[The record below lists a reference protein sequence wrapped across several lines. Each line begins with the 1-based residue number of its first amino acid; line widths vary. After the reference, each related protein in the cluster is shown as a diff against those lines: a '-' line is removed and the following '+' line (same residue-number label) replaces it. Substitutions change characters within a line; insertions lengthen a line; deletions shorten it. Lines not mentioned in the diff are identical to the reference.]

1 MSISKG
7 VLQEVLPETY
17 VSAAVDPKACNS
29 VLPSISR
36 DKRRQLVICSS
47 RRKNFL
53 KAFGVGPNVVW
64 LSQEPD
70 ERRHTLPANLRLD
83 SHWYTFSNS
92 LDTGP
97 ADIMEHY
104 RIKKNTEVLCSLQ
117 KHRDIYCY
125 LVNVSKPFCTYVKKR
140 FFMISQV
147 SQLLGTW
154 SNLTHDLQVE
164 RQYIWKRRGD
174 LRGVTL
180 YDALL
185 NFSWSDFNFIKE
197 GKDFPNFDG
206 FYPRLMKILKDRLNF
221 KSEAIM
227 SKLKAYGRLK
237 TLENGTKEWV
247 GLVGML
253 SSREADISTSGLTIN
268 SERAAVNDYTIGL
281 IPDPLTLVIRNP
293 GLGNNKVEVNMDV
306 FYSVFTPEL
315 WLATVGIGFVI
326 MVTYIFVAC
335 GQDNKIKSPIQDSY
349 GFRAID
355 GWAFFCTMFVQLEL
369 EQEDKKRV
377 SFYILA
383 LISAFMTY
391 MLYQCYVG
399 DTTARMT
406 VDRSYSYVRSFDE
419 ALSLGYT
426 FYISG
431 SSIFHTIFSSAPKD
445 SGMRR
450 AFEAGRVIELHNFG
464 DFDGRAKFI
473 VDNPLTA
480 MFHTARGFRKY
491 KELRSLMDFQ
501 DLVKTYMAIS
511 LQKDSEFTAL
521 FNYELIRLWEI
532 GVIPHLLFTWGQASV
547 PKDVSDR
554 FFVGEANTLGFKV
567 LAVHRTRTFQD

>member
-1 MSISKG
+1 M
-7 VLQEVLPETY
+7 
-17 VSAAVDPKACNS
+17 
-29 VLPSISR
+29 
-36 DKRRQLVICSS
+36 
-47 RRKNFL
+47 
-53 KAFGVGPNVVW
+53 
-64 LSQEPD
+64 
-70 ERRHTLPANLRLD
+70 
-83 SHWYTFSNS
+83 
-92 LDTGP
+92 
-97 ADIMEHY
+97 
-104 RIKKNTEVLCSLQ
+104 
-117 KHRDIYCY
+117 
-125 LVNVSKPFCTYVKKR
+125 
-140 FFMISQV
+140 

-349 GFRAID
+349 WFRAID
-355 GWAFFCTMFVQLEL
+355 GWAFFCTMFVQLGL

-377 SFYILA
+377 SFYILV

-399 DTTARMT
+399 DITARMT

-426 FYISG
+426 F
-431 SSIFHTIFSSAPKD
+431 
-445 SGMRR
+445 
-450 AFEAGRVIELHNFG
+450 
-464 DFDGRAKFI
+464 
-473 VDNPLTA
+473 
-480 MFHTARGFRKY
+480 
-491 KELRSLMDFQ
+491 
-501 DLVKTYMAIS
+501 
-511 LQKDSEFTAL
+511 
-521 FNYELIRLWEI
+521 
-532 GVIPHLLFTWGQASV
+532 
-547 PKDVSDR
+547 
-554 FFVGEANTLGFKV
+554 
-567 LAVHRTRTFQD
+567 